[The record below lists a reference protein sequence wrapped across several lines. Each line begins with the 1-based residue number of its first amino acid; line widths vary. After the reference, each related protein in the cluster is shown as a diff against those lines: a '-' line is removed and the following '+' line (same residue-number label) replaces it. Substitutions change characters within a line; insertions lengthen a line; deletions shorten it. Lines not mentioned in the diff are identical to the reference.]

1 MHHHDVRGCNFGI
14 LVHLEEIGGDVF
26 WGTVKITLLG
36 NWQRFNKV
44 TVTLFVT
51 HLSQSGQ

>member
-36 NWQRFNKV
+36 N
-44 TVTLFVT
+44 
-51 HLSQSGQ
+51 